1 MKGIKIKCPNCKV
14 ICFETTESFNPN
26 VTPNGGMVRKLSNV
40 PWEIDWLMAS
50 TTTAA
55 EMVCPMCGVGQL
67 APSGRLTLVEPVP
80 PFVEPEEIFTI
91 EVGEDEPEAVPEVK
105 PAPKKRAPRKGKK

>member
-1 MKGIKIKCPNCKV
+1 
-14 ICFETTESFNPN
+14 
-26 VTPNGGMVRKLSNV
+26 
-40 PWEIDWLMAS
+40 MAS

-80 PFVEPEEIFTI
+80 PFVEPEEIFAI